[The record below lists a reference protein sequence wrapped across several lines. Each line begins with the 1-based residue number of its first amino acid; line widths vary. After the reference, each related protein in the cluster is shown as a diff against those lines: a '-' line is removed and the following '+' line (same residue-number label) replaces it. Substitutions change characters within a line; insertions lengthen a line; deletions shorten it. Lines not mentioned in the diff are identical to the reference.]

1 MLQRKKVDKL
11 PLFKTY
17 KWASFI
23 RLWYQITAN
32 VFCNTFYAM
41 PNIKRAH
48 CAGVRLVLFSI
59 RQCGR
64 TFLRSQPLVRCFAL
78 YLNPFQAHILQK
90 NHRILVQD
98 TNSSR
103 ERTLR
108 KSNTDRN
115 TKFNQQHLIQSRK
128 KVQLKTQRTVVPQKS
143 FMNNQHYH
151 GRTVM
156 VL

>member
-1 MLQRKKVDKL
+1 MFSVT
-11 PLFKTY
+11 LFMQCQTLNEHIALVY
-17 KWASFI
+17 GWFC
-23 RLWYQITAN
+23 L
-32 VFCNTFYAM
+32 VFGSV
-41 PNIKRAH
+41 
-48 CAGVRLVLFSI
+48 AGHV
-59 RQCGR
+59 
-64 TFLRSQPLVRCFAL
+64 FLRSQPLVRCFAL

-128 KVQLKTQRTVVPQKS
+128 KVQSKTQRTVVPQKS

-156 VL
+156 EL